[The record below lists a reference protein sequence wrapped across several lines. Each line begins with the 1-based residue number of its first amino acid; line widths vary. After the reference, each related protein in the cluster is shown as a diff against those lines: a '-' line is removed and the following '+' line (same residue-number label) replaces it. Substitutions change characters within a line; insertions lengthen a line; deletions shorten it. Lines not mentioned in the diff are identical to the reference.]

1 MRRLVILAGL
11 AAWTVALPSAAQ
23 TWGQP
28 YHRAPAV
35 TWGQPHGG
43 WGGGLTEWDG
53 RAYAATGYAA
63 TGRFN
68 GPATAYGGAT
78 YGYEGHGSYGN
89 PRAYRPPGGYGRDLG
104 YRGHDRGGRYGYS
117 GTNRWTR
124 WSSPPG
130 RGYHDAYGYN
140 DDRPPRGPDHARRYG
155 DDCHCGVGPYL
166 YDR

>member
-1 MRRLVILAGL
+1 MRELVIVAGL
-11 AAWTVALPSAAQ
+11 VACALASPAAAQ

-43 WGGGLTEWDG
+43 WGGGPTEWDG
-53 RAYAATGYAA
+53 RAYAVKGQAGTGHAA
-63 TGRFN
+63 TGH
-68 GPATAYGGAT
+68 GPASRYAGYGD
-78 YGYEGHGSYGN
+78 
-89 PRAYRPPGGYGRDLG
+89 PRAYRPPVGYG
-104 YRGHDRGGRYGYS
+104 YSGHDRGGRYGYS
-117 GTNRWTR
+117 PGNRWTR

-140 DDRPPRGPDHARRYG
+140 DDRAPRGADRSRHRAA
-155 DDCHCGVGPYL
+155 DCDCVVSPYL